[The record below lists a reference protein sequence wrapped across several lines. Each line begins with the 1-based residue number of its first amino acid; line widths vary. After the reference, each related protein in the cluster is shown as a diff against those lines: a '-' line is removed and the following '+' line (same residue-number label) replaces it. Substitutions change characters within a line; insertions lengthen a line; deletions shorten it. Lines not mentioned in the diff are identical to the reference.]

1 VWQLKHH
8 AAALR
13 SPLLLP
19 AVQPVWDEP
28 PADADHCFPRHHFFT
43 WQQAV
48 QAHLQQQ
55 AAQPRGGREHKKP
68 QECTFQPTQHVPF
81 VAACT
86 VPYAACATE
95 VVHISP
101 APKAW
106 VHAEE
111 AGKQQACKNA
121 QQHIAPLVPAQP
133 FPAASLEH
141 KAAPYAQ
148 GQERPGGAPAE

>member
-1 VWQLKHH
+1 MVHFYVSASAKLASIDPRPKK
-8 AAALR
+8 
-13 SPLLLP
+13 LLLLADIVSGP
-19 AVQPVWDEP
+19 CQPSLQHSNEHVPKDTVTRSSTTLNGQGRH
-28 PADADHCFPRHHFFT
+28 ADAH
-43 WQQAV
+43 
-48 QAHLQQQ
+48 
-55 AAQPRGGREHKKP
+55 
-68 QECTFQPTQHVPF
+68 
-81 VAACT
+81 
-86 VPYAACATE
+86 
-95 VVHISP
+95 
-101 APKAW
+101 PKAW